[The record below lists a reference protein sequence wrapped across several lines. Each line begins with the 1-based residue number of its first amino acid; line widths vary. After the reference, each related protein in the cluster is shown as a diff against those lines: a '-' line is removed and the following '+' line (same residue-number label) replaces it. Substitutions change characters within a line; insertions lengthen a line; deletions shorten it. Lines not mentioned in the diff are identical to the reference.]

1 LQRSTRII
9 GYIKSSGIIRFIS
22 AVRGHVSENWKKKWR
37 QNSQNVE
44 EKKGRNDRAGQ
55 NGQIVNLAPNEINC
69 QFANR
74 ISQNDYRLFE
84 CRNTVGT
91 FAHKAVC
98 QAYCARCKNRVA
110 IYMDR
115 EAVIEKKPVVHQTTV
130 EEWLGGTG

>member
-1 LQRSTRII
+1 M
-9 GYIKSSGIIRFIS
+9 
-22 AVRGHVSENWKKKWR
+22 
-37 QNSQNVE
+37 E

-98 QAYCARCKNRVA
+98 QAYCARCKNRVP
-110 IYMDR
+110 IYRDR
-115 EAVIEKKPVVHQTTV
+115 EAVMEKKPVVHQTTV
-130 EEWLGGTG
+130 EEWLGGT